1 MNQRQNYLEAKEIVN
16 YMNVLNNAA
25 KRDDKLSGDF
35 VTSLRNEDT
44 DQENLQSIEEDRKQ
58 VSNLRIMNSLMKKL
72 L

>member
-16 YMNVLNNAA
+16 YMNIVNNAA

-58 VSNLRIMNSLMKKL
+58 VSNLRIMNSLIKKL

>member
-1 MNQRQNYLEAKEIVN
+1 
-16 YMNVLNNAA
+16 MNVVNNAA

-58 VSNLRIMNSLMKKL
+58 VSNLRITNSLIKKL